1 MMKLSTNFS
10 YLLNNVLLVNLAL
23 SLALMMSQTPY
34 SLNLMKI
41 QQPLFLMRKM
51 NSKLNRAMWNSS
63 HLEAK
68 MAKELKKKLK
78 GKTMVEKVVFNVLTA
93 HSAQQKA
100 MPI

>member
-41 QQPLFLMRKM
+41 QQPLFSMRKM
-51 NSKLNRAMWNSS
+51 NSRLNRAMWNSS
-63 HLEAK
+63 HLE
-68 MAKELKKKLK
+68 AKELKKKLK

-100 MPI
+100 MLI